1 MKRSFLLL
9 TFCLFI
15 GCMYAQE
22 MANTRRARIISPEVT
37 KDSITFRFR
46 AEYATTVSLTGSWQ
60 ARGESAI
67 AMKRDNNL
75 VWSVTIPTLQPDLYY
90 YTFNVS

>member
-1 MKRSFLLL
+1 MKKQLL
-9 TFCLFI
+9 TVLLCLI
-15 GCMYAQE
+15 VGSLYAQE

-60 ARGESAI
+60 RRVSY
-67 AMKRDNNL
+67 RDEER
-75 VWSVTIPTLQPDLYY
+75 
-90 YTFNVS
+90 